1 MERMGKK
8 SAQNLLKAIEES
20 KTRGLG
26 RLLFALGIRLIG
38 AKAGRTIA
46 EHFPTMEALQAATA
60 ETLTAVSEI
69 GPTMADSL
77 VAYFKE
83 PYNLELIAALR
94 EVGVVMAEE
103 QVEPSGTE
111 LEGETIVLTGT
122 LESMGRKEAGEL
134 LAAHGAKITGSVSK
148 KTTIVIAGAEAG
160 SKLTKAESLGIR
172 VMDETE
178 FLELIKDW
186 Q

>member
-1 MERMGKK
+1 MV
-8 SAQNLLKAIEES
+8 SVDCSLLW
-20 KTRGLG
+20 
-26 RLLFALGIRLIG
+26 GIRLIG

-46 EHFPTMEALQAATA
+46 EHFPTMEALQAATV

-103 QVEPSGTE
+103 QVETE
-111 LEGETIVLTGT
+111 RHRTGRGKP
-122 LESMGRKEAGEL
+122 L
-134 LAAHGAKITGSVSK
+134 
-148 KTTIVIAGAEAG
+148 
-160 SKLTKAESLGIR
+160 
-172 VMDETE
+172 
-178 FLELIKDW
+178 F
-186 Q
+186 

>member
-1 MERMGKK
+1 
-8 SAQNLLKAIEES
+8 
-20 KTRGLG
+20 
-26 RLLFALGIRLIG
+26 
-38 AKAGRTIA
+38 
-46 EHFPTMEALQAATA
+46 
-60 ETLTAVSEI
+60 
-69 GPTMADSL
+69 
-77 VAYFKE
+77 
-83 PYNLELIAALR
+83 
-94 EVGVVMAEE
+94 MAEE

-172 VMDETE
+172 VMNEAE

-186 Q
+186 N

>member
-1 MERMGKK
+1 M
-8 SAQNLLKAIEES
+8 
-20 KTRGLG
+20 
-26 RLLFALGIRLIG
+26 
-38 AKAGRTIA
+38 
-46 EHFPTMEALQAATA
+46 
-60 ETLTAVSEI
+60 
-69 GPTMADSL
+69 
-77 VAYFKE
+77 
-83 PYNLELIAALR
+83 ELIAALR

>member
-1 MERMGKK
+1 
-8 SAQNLLKAIEES
+8 
-20 KTRGLG
+20 
-26 RLLFALGIRLIG
+26 
-38 AKAGRTIA
+38 
-46 EHFPTMEALQAATA
+46 MEALQAATV

-94 EVGVVMAEE
+94 EAGVVMAEE

-172 VMDETE
+172 VMNEAE

-186 Q
+186 N